1 MHVPPA
7 VAIATRMYL
16 PKMASELGEVQLPN
30 MAGGAGGCS
39 ADAVGLGDGNEAA
52 VRVGVERVAE
62 KGSARD
68 RHLDV
73 PSASVLA
80 RPAWR
85 PEGYEYH
92 TVPDFPRG

>member
-52 VRVGVERVAE
+52 VRVGVERVALGHE
-62 KGSARD
+62 EAR
-68 RHLDV
+68 
-73 PSASVLA
+73 A
-80 RPAWR
+80 REHMRAEPQR
-85 PEGYEYH
+85 PCAHIRVEH
-92 TVPDFPRG
+92 TQLKNRR